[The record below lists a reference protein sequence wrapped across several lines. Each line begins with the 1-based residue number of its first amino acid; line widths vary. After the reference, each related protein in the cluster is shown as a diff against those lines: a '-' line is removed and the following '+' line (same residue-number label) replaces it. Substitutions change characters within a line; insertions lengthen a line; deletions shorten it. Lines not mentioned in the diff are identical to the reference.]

1 MVKIYYLLKMKK
13 GGQQLS
19 EILFLLGQ
27 QISFMDFSTNFIFL
41 ISIILWGFLSVG
53 RLNYPPNTAKTLIN
67 LAITSLVAHLM
78 VAVEKCWAG
87 SGGRVVENKFY
98 WQFPSSIFINV
109 AVAVALV
116 SFLFLTIR

>member
-1 MVKIYYLLKMKK
+1 MKK

-41 ISIILWGFLSVG
+41 ISIILWGFLAVG
-53 RLNYPPNTAKTLIN
+53 RLNYPPNIAKTLIN

-78 VAVEKCWAG
+78 AAVEKCWAD

-109 AVAVALV
+109 AVALV